1 MKNVND
7 MTRDELLDYTNQM
20 RNILNNANEIFTNLG
35 YSNCVDEFV
44 GRKPKQMDVKIG
56 LTETYAYS
64 EVRHMICQQYKR
76 SQTNFIIRLII
87 CDIKNQ
93 LGLKRD
99 GNFEKLDHL
108 ILTICDSVKEHIDAI
123 INEDPTQSTILAKY
137 DLIIAPIVQQ
147 QVHEFTVNLM
157 METFGPQK

>member
-1 MKNVND
+1 MKDVND

-64 EVRHMICQQYKR
+64 EVRHMICQQYKH

-108 ILTICDSVKEHIDAI
+108 ILTICDSVKDHIDAI
-123 INEDPTQSTILAKY
+123 INEDPSQATMLAKY

>member
-1 MKNVND
+1 MKDVNE
-7 MTRDELLDYTNQM
+7 MTRDDLLNYTNQM
-20 RNILNNANEIFTNLG
+20 RNILNSANQIYSNLG
-35 YSNCVDEFV
+35 YSNCIDEFV
-44 GRKPKQMDVKIG
+44 GRKPKQDDVKIG
-56 LTETYAYS
+56 LTPTYDYT
-64 EVRHMICQQYKR
+64 EVRHMICQRYSN
-76 SQTNFIIRLII
+76 SQRDFIIRLII

-99 GNFEKLDHL
+99 GKFEKIDAL
-108 ILTICDSVKEHIDAI
+108 ITTIYDSVKDHIDAI
-123 INEDPTQSTILAKY
+123 INEDPTQATIIAKY

>member
-1 MKNVND
+1 MKDVND

-35 YSNCVDEFV
+35 YSNCVDEFI
-44 GRKPKQMDVKIG
+44 GRKPKQTDVKIG

-64 EVRHMICQQYKR
+64 EVRHMICQQYKH

-108 ILTICDSVKEHIDAI
+108 ILTICDSVKVHIDAI
-123 INEDPTQSTILAKY
+123 INDDPSQATMLAKY